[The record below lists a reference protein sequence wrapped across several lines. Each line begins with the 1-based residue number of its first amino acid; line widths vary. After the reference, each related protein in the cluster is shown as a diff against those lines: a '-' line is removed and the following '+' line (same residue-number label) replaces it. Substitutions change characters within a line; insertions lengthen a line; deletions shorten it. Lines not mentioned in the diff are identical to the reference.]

1 MVISIKDKIKNINA
15 VIGCNIG
22 CRYCYAKAVAN
33 RFHLTDDFSKPIA
46 DLHKLERLK
55 KPGVYFLTGMSD
67 LYLWKKEWLD
77 KSFELLRESPKT
89 VGVYLTKAPNKIKL
103 DDVPDNAWMG
113 VTITS
118 KSDLWRLKALREN
131 IKCRNYHSYQ
141 FDGDDSDTVKDNLRS
156 PQFIYNLLSKFD
168 GEKKCALCGCKIERI
183 IQAAHIYPVADIRK
197 RHDLDF
203 SAKFKLAVDGDNGI
217 WLCENHH
224 KLFDSGLI
232 WFEEGKLCISKKL
245 NSDDLLFVKQVT
257 TIEKIEPRFIN
268 ERMLAFFD
276 SRAGIPPRVVLA

>member
-1 MVISIKDKIKNINA
+1 MVINIKDKIKNINA
-15 VIGCNIG
+15 VVGCNIG

-77 KSFELLRESPKT
+77 QSFELLRKSPKT
-89 VGVYLTKAPNKIKL
+89 VGIYLTKAPNKIKL

-131 IKCRNYHSYQ
+131 IQCKNYHVT
-141 FDGDDSDTVKDNLRS
+141 FEPLFEDLGDID
-156 PQFIYNLLSKFD
+156 LSGIKWVVIGTETGKCKGKID
-168 GEKKCALCGCKIERI
+168 AKKE
-183 IQAAHIYPVADIRK
+183 
-197 RHDLDF
+197 
-203 SAKFKLAVDGDNGI
+203 
-217 WLCENHH
+217 
-224 KLFDSGLI
+224 
-232 WFEEGKLCISKKL
+232 
-245 NSDDLLFVKQVT
+245 
-257 TIEKIEPRFIN
+257 
-268 ERMLAFFD
+268 
-276 SRAGIPPRVVLA
+276 

>member
-1 MVISIKDKIKNINA
+1 MTICIKDKIKNINA

-118 KSDLWRLKALREN
+118 KSDLWKTSNARTITSRLSRYSRIWATL
-131 IKCRNYHSYQ
+131 
-141 FDGDDSDTVKDNLRS
+141 
-156 PQFIYNLLSKFD
+156 IYLESNGWSS
-168 GEKKCALCGCKIERI
+168 ER
-183 IQAAHIYPVADIRK
+183 R
-197 RHDLDF
+197 
-203 SAKFKLAVDGDNGI
+203 LANV
-217 WLCENHH
+217 
-224 KLFDSGLI
+224 
-232 WFEEGKLCISKKL
+232 
-245 NSDDLLFVKQVT
+245 
-257 TIEKIEPRFIN
+257 
-268 ERMLAFFD
+268 
-276 SRAGIPPRVVLA
+276 RAR

>member
-131 IKCRNYHSYQ
+131 IKCRNYHVT
-141 FDGDDSDTVKDNLRS
+141 FEPLFEDLGDID
-156 PQFIYNLLSKFD
+156 LSGIKWVVIGTETGKCKGKID
-168 GEKKCALCGCKIERI
+168 AKKEWADHLSLI
-183 IQAAHIYPVADIRK
+183 HI
-197 RHDLDF
+197 
-203 SAKFKLAVDGDNGI
+203 
-217 WLCENHH
+217 
-224 KLFDSGLI
+224 
-232 WFEEGKLCISKKL
+232 
-245 NSDDLLFVKQVT
+245 
-257 TIEKIEPRFIN
+257 
-268 ERMLAFFD
+268 
-276 SRAGIPPRVVLA
+276 